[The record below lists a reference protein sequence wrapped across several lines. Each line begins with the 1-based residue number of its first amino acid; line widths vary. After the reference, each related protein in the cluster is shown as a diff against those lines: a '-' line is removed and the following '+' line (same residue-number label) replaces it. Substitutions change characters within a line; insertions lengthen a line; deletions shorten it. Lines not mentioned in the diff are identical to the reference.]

1 MHTKRIPA
9 AAIFLTLLF
18 FPVVALAGTGTGILD
33 TVGSTLHSTI
43 FGWSGKIQTATAEL
57 FAALAGVEVA
67 IMFMNHVL
75 QKRGHEDLFT
85 GIIKKTITLGFFLWL
100 INNAVGGIGFMPAII
115 NGLAN
120 GASAVGAPPATPS
133 TIATEALDV
142 AVGIVLSPMA
152 DYTNTGV
159 NNSASIAQFQSDIA
173 SSNLSGAATIAYDNF
188 TTSIGN
194 GASTILGVNFKAI
207 AIVLMETG
215 MMLFVA
221 LIAGGGIFMLALDFL
236 MVQLES
242 YLVMVLGMVVLAGGG
257 LRYTSKYVGSYMDY
271 GIGVGVRLFVISAIS
286 YLVVTVLFKDLM
298 TTMAI
303 NNIFEAAFET
313 AMLAMIIAILP
324 KKATSIAQTLLTGQ
338 SSFGGEGG
346 KHLAAGAGVAA
357 VAATGGVALAAGGAV
372 MGASALAKA
381 AAAGASGSMSAA
393 SGGSAAGGGAW
404 GSAGSLG
411 GAASSSGDGAAAGVP
426 YPGTLQPGSN
436 GPSQSPGGQQGPGGQ
451 QSPRTAAS
459 GGAPQPSGGVPLP
472 KEAAQKLQS
481 QASSQGQADKPAESS
496 APAADDAALA
506 ASGLPGGG
514 AAAEAAEA
522 AEAAASG
529 ADGSNVEAP
538 ATTPA
543 SAGST
548 QSPAQGTAKT
558 AGSAAAT
565 GKTSPGGQ
573 QSPAGGNSP
582 APSKPAA
589 PAASTSASTTQGS
602 SSGAAGGSSTPVES
616 GESGGS
622 APASDGGN
630 ASPATESPA
639 APAEAPA
646 PLPPVSDAHGVPAP
660 DMQSI
665 QKSLEQIARNTQGK
679 KSGNVITRTEDSIK
693 KYQDRANAII
703 EEAKPVK
710 GQGISTEHMR
720 DFD

>member
-1 MHTKRIPA
+1 MLTKRISA
-9 AAIFLTLLF
+9 ATICLTLLL
-18 FPVVALAGTGTGILD
+18 FPVAALAGGTGILD

-43 FGWSGKIQTATAEL
+43 FGWSGQIQTATEEL
-57 FAALAGVEVA
+57 FGALAGVEVA

-100 INNAVGGIGFMPAII
+100 INNAVGGIGFMPDII

-152 DYTNTGV
+152 DYTNTGG
-159 NNSASIAQFQSDIA
+159 NNAASIAEFQRDIA
-173 SSNLSGAATIAYDNF
+173 SNDLTGASKIAFGNFASSSQNGAAET
-188 TTSIGN
+188 
-194 GASTILGVNFKAI
+194 LGVNFKAI

-303 NNIFEAAFET
+303 TNIFEMAFET
-313 AMLAMIIAILP
+313 AMLALIIAILP
-324 KKATSIAQTLLTGQ
+324 KKATSIAKTLLTGE

-346 KHLAAGAGVAA
+346 KALAAGAGVAA

-393 SGGSAAGGGAW
+393 SGGGAAGGAW

-411 GAASSSGDGAAAGVP
+411 GAAGSGGGGSSAGVP

-436 GPSQSPGGQQGPGGQ
+436 GPSQSPGGQPG
-451 QSPRTAAS
+451 
-459 GGAPQPSGGVPLP
+459 
-472 KEAAQKLQS
+472 
-481 QASSQGQADKPAESS
+481 
-496 APAADDAALA
+496 
-506 ASGLPGGG
+506 
-514 AAAEAAEA
+514 
-522 AEAAASG
+522 
-529 ADGSNVEAP
+529 
-538 ATTPA
+538 
-543 SAGST
+543 
-548 QSPAQGTAKT
+548 
-558 AGSAAAT
+558 
-565 GKTSPGGQ
+565 
-573 QSPAGGNSP
+573 PAGGNSP

-589 PAASTSASTTQGS
+589 SAASTSASTAQGS

-630 ASPATESPA
+630 ASPAAEGPA

-660 DMQSI
+660 DMQTI
-665 QKSLEQIARNTQGK
+665 QKSLEQIARNTAPK
-679 KSGNVITRTEDSIK
+679 KSGNVITRTEDLIK
-693 KYQDRANAII
+693 KYQDRVSAIS
-703 EEAKPVK
+703 EKPGSVTGK
-710 GQGISTEHMR
+710 GISTEHPS
-720 DFD
+720 DW